1 MVSQEDLE
9 MIMSTNEN
17 IHFGEKVDCKDIN
30 EVSLKHF
37 INTQSFHNLIACNLV
52 KIGIWLYSFLIG
64 QMVMSGL

>member
-37 INTQSFHNLIACNLV
+37 INT
-52 KIGIWLYSFLIG
+52 
-64 QMVMSGL
+64 